1 MNLFRFH
8 ETSTIFA
15 RKGAN
20 MEMIGNMKAYT
31 LDEMTDEIVGKVGT
45 PERAALDRDV
55 EDALIVYKIGET
67 VKAKRLEQKLTQEQ
81 LGKKMGVKKAQISR
95 LERGYSI
102 SIPTMRR
109 ILIALGVTTASLD
122 MGEAGSI
129 KLW

>member
-1 MNLFRFH
+1 
-8 ETSTIFA
+8 
-15 RKGAN
+15 

-45 PERAALDRDV
+45 PKRAALDRDV